1 MAPKGGEG
9 AHHTPSPQLP
19 QLESGDPRLVLF
31 PASQG
36 CLEASVEEA
45 LYGVLGAF
53 RHTTNAGWLM
63 LSGFPEP
70 LSVYMKF
77 MDSVDTTCISY

>member
-1 MAPKGGEG
+1 M
-9 AHHTPSPQLP
+9 
-19 QLESGDPRLVLF
+19 
-31 PASQG
+31 
-36 CLEASVEEA
+36 EEA